1 LFEVFSGTL
10 ILLPAAQHLVNTSDQ
25 IDSEGFRSSVKLGN
39 AKAVSAILRKKAL
52 VEDALAVW

>member
-1 LFEVFSGTL
+1 
-10 ILLPAAQHLVNTSDQ
+10 VNTSDQ